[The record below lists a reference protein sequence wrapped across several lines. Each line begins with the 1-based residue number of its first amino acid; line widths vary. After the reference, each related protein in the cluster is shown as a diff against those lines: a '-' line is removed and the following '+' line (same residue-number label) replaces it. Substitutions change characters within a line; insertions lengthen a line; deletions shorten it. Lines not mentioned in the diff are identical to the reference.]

1 MGVKPHTILNLVCYF
16 QFGRLLALND
26 WPIIAPWNVKC
37 EVAQKCIKR
46 QLTDRYALHL
56 TDITESFHKLWNIS
70 HLFASVRTCS
80 VLNKNRARVDENYL
94 RKIVF
99 FASFKIKE
107 IDALLLIGLAH
118 TIPLHSDSLC
128 IFYVDALLH
137 TPGAEGRH
145 LPARH
150 VIEVSEV
157 APHVKTKEVVDALGE
172 CLLGMT
178 VEKVVGLRVFG
189 LRVWYADG
197 YISLTRFLRLVIDWA
212 LRDEPTQNSILVAV
226 DRKLHGVAERMGE
239 PLFQVW
245 LDLDINYE
253 FAHISV
259 IKNTAK
265 LGKIIEIFLCL

>member
-1 MGVKPHTILNLVCYF
+1 M
-16 QFGRLLALND
+16 
-26 WPIIAPWNVKC
+26 
-37 EVAQKCIKR
+37 
-46 QLTDRYALHL
+46 
-56 TDITESFHKLWNIS
+56 
-70 HLFASVRTCS
+70 
-80 VLNKNRARVDENYL
+80 LNKNRARVDEIFSG
-94 RKIVF
+94 KIVF
-99 FASFKIKE
+99 FASFKIEK

-118 TIPLHSDSLC
+118 AIPLHSDSLC
-128 IFYVDALLH
+128 KFNIDALLH
-137 TPGAEGRH
+137 APGTEGRH
-145 LPARH
+145 LLARH

-178 VEKVVGLRVFG
+178 VEKVVGLRVLG

-197 YISLTRFLRLVIDWA
+197 NISLTRFLRLVVDWA

-265 LGKIIEIFLCL
+265 LGKIIEISLYL

>member
-1 MGVKPHTILNLVCYF
+1 MK
-16 QFGRLLALND
+16 
-26 WPIIAPWNVKC
+26 
-37 EVAQKCIKR
+37 
-46 QLTDRYALHL
+46 
-56 TDITESFHKLWNIS
+56 IS
-70 HLFASVRTCS
+70 RLFASVRICS
-80 VLNKNRARVDENYL
+80 VLNKNRARVDEIFL
-94 RKIVF
+94 GKIVF

-107 IDALLLIGLAH
+107 IDALLLIGLTHA
-118 TIPLHSDSLC
+118 IPLHSDSLC
-128 IFYVDALLH
+128 KFNIDALLH
-137 TPGAEGRH
+137 APGTEGRH
-145 LPARH
+145 LLARH

-157 APHVKTKEVVDALGE
+157 APHVKTKEVVDALVE

-178 VEKVVGLRVFG
+178 VEKVVGLRVLG

-197 YISLTRFLRLVIDWA
+197 NISLTRFFRLVVDWA

-265 LGKIIEIFLCL
+265 LGKIIEIFLYL